1 MSDKFKKDLNNIQL
15 NDDLKNKTMDMIKQ
29 TLAKEQTSRNIFSP
43 KKSFIF
49 AFTSFILVLLII
61 GITVIKGPFNNSVK
75 AKDLMQGISSENI
88 TLKENLS
95 KEFLDSTSEF
105 SISMFKELSKE
116 KNAVYSPLSL
126 CLSLGT
132 ILNGSDG
139 TSKDEILRTLSK
151 YGVSEADLNI
161 YYKTLTSR
169 LMKNSKNPILN
180 ISNSIWY
187 DNELNINKDFLEL
200 NKTYY
205 ETSAYKLDLQSD
217 NAPNSINA
225 WINKV
230 TNKKIDTMV
239 DTIDKNAVMLIFSTL
254 YFNDTWKFPFTEPT
268 HKSNFTTSDNKTI
281 NADFM
286 TNEMNIKNISTETE
300 QIISLPY
307 KEGNLSFIAM
317 MPNDNINIRDY
328 IAKLDKDTLATKIN
342 SLQVSDTH
350 VILPKFQVEY
360 KKSLNKDLSSL
371 GINTIFDEEKA
382 NLLKMG
388 STKGNIFVKD
398 IAQKTYI
405 NVGEKGTEAASA
417 TKSEAISKG
426 ISTAKII
433 NFNHPFVYL
442 IIDNATNLPLF
453 MGVMDA
459 PNQK

>member
-1 MSDKFKKDLNNIQL
+1 MSDKFKKDLNNIKL
-15 NDDLKNKTMDMIKQ
+15 NDNLKNKTMDMIKQ
-29 TLAKEQTSRNIFSP
+29 TLDKEQTSRNLFSLR
-43 KKSFIF
+43 KSFVF
-49 AFTSFILVLLII
+49 AFTSFVLILLII

-75 AKDLMQGISSENI
+75 AKDLMQGVSFENI

-139 TSKDEILRTLSK
+139 KSNDEILRTLSK

-169 LMKNSKNPILN
+169 LMKSSKNSILN

-187 DNELNINKDFLEL
+187 DDELNINNDFLKI

-225 WINKV
+225 WISKV
-230 TNKKIDTMV
+230 TNKKIDTMI
-239 DTIDKNAVMLIFSTL
+239 DTIDKNAVMLMFSTL

-268 HKSNFTTSDNKTI
+268 HKANFTTSDKKTI
-281 NADFM
+281 NAEFM
-286 TNEMNIKNISTETE
+286 STEINIKNISTEAE

-328 IAKLDKDTLATKIN
+328 ISKLDKDTLATKIN

-350 VILPKFQVEY
+350 VILPKFQIGY

-371 GINTIFDEEKA
+371 GINTIFDEKKA

-398 IAQKTYI
+398 ITQKNYI
-405 NVGEKGTEAASA
+405 TVGEKGTEASSA
-417 TKSEAISKG
+417 TKSEEISKG
-426 ISTAKII
+426 ISTAKVI
-433 NFNHPFVYL
+433 NFNHPFLYL
-442 IIDNATNLPLF
+442 IIDDTTNLPIL
-453 MGVMDA
+453 MGVVDT
-459 PNQK
+459 PIQK